1 MRRCI
6 LASMSEDKKAE
17 ALAFLRNHTAGVLA
31 TCGTDGVPHASA
43 VFYVADAKFNL
54 HFITL
59 MNSRKYKALKE
70 NPRVAFTVGT
80 QDVPQT
86 IQIEGIAEEI
96 LTSREKNMESA
107 RLIDVLMQNSTRY
120 YAPLTKMDKA
130 RLVLVWIQPTWIRWA
145 DYTNKEAAGNENV
158 WTEFSAQ

>member
-1 MRRCI
+1 
-6 LASMSEDKKAE
+6 MSEDKKAE

-96 LTSREKNMESA
+96 LTNREKNMESA
-107 RLIDVLMQNSTRY
+107 KLIDVLMQKSIGSAYENGQGRARTRVDT
-120 YAPLTKMDKA
+120 ADVDTVV
-130 RLVLVWIQPTWIRWA
+130 RLHEQR
-145 DYTNKEAAGNENV
+145 GNR
-158 WTEFSAQ
+158 